1 MTQQDQLLTKDQ
13 VAKRWN
19 CSKRTVDRIRRE
31 GNLPWMDLSHGRGA
45 KPLVRFREE
54 DVQAYETVTRMAPF
68 EQGVR
73 ENGTG

>member
-1 MTQQDQLLTKDQ
+1 MDKQHLISRSQL
-13 VAKRWN
+13 AERWGVN
-19 CSKRTVDRIRRE
+19 SKTLDRLRKTGR
-31 GNLPWMDLSHGRGA
+31 LPWLDLTNGRGG

-73 ENGTG
+73 HNGIS